1 MGNTY
6 NIDDEKNKNPQS
18 QQNVQQNAQQS
29 GTLYGVDKATQ
40 DKMNQGFTASGQQ
53 QEAQGNASGALT
65 NLGKLTN
72 KQSIISG
79 NTKNALNAKFKQPA
93 VVTEADNYINNQLK
107 VIQSGKTSYSDQ
119 VKNMM
124 SQIMGRDKFAYD
136 VDSDPLFQQALAS
149 AMNSGKQAM
158 QDTMGQAS
166 ALTGGYGSTYATM
179 AGNQAYNSF
188 VQDAYNN
195 LPQYYQMAMEAYQM
209 EGDEMY
215 RQFDMVNSA
224 DEKEYGRNINAYDT
238 TFNYRNRM
246 YDESYQKF
254 RDEKSDAFNMANLEL
269 SEHGQLVNDAYNY
282 YNASS
287 DYAKTLY
294 SQDFNKWQS
303 EIDQAYKYA
312 SMLNSDYWS
321 KTNFD
326 EGVRQYEQTFAE
338 DKRQFDATFAE
349 DQRQFDKTY
358 EQNDRFHQDDMDY
371 KYDALAQDQSQF
383 ESNQSWQSSE
393 NALNREHDKTM
404 QDDAQA
410 WNDANR
416 EDNQAFEA
424 SENSKYKTK
433 GGGTAKTEKV
443 ATLNT
448 TEMNALKKAYIE
460 AGGGDAGLEAVDS
473 LLVTYGKQN
482 LGEEGFA
489 SLEYVLSNTE
499 VPTYYQNWTIQD
511 DTYNGG
517 FLGLPFLRGDDN
529 NDVYSNGSETMTY
542 KELKKAIE
550 DSDLSDDEKKKRLNA
565 LKKQSKN

>member
-119 VKNMM
+119 VKDMM

-224 DEKEYGRNINAYDT
+224 DEKEYGRNVNAYET

-246 YDESYQKF
+246 YDEAYQKF
-254 RDEKSDAFNMANLEL
+254 RDEKSDAFNMAGLEI
-269 SEHGQLVNDAYNY
+269 SEHGQLVSDAYNY

-287 DYAKTLY
+287 NYANNLY
-294 SQDFNKWQS
+294 TQDFNKWQS

-312 SMLNSDYWS
+312 SMLNSNYWN

-326 EGVRQYEQTFAE
+326 EGVRQYEQNFAE
-338 DKRQFDATFAE
+338 E
-349 DQRQFDKTY
+349 QRQFDKSY
-358 EQNDRFHQDDMDY
+358 EQTEKWNQADLDY
-371 KYDALAQDQSQF
+371 KNNALAQDQSQF
-383 ESNQSWQSSE
+383 ESS
-393 NALNREHDKTM
+393 
-404 QDDAQA
+404 
-410 WNDANR
+410 
-416 EDNQAFEA
+416 QAFQDKWNTKNFDEDKRQFD
-424 SENSKYKTK
+424 ETMTYNKSKPVSGS
-433 GGGTAKTEKV
+433 GGSGGNTGKV

-499 VPTYYQNWTIQD
+499 VPTYYQNWTMQD

-517 FLGLPFLRGDDN
+517 FLGLPFFQGDDN

>member
-119 VKNMM
+119 LKDMM

-224 DEKEYGRNINAYDT
+224 DEKEYGRNVNAYET

-246 YDESYQKF
+246 YDEAYQKF
-254 RDEKSDAFNMANLEL
+254 RDEKSDAFNMAGLEI
-269 SEHGQLVNDAYNY
+269 SEHGQLVSDAYNY

-287 DYAKTLY
+287 NYANNLY
-294 SQDFNKWQS
+294 TQDFNKWQS

-312 SMLNSDYWS
+312 SMLNSNYWN

-326 EGVRQYEQTFAE
+326 EGVRQYEQNFAE
-338 DKRQFDATFAE
+338 E
-349 DQRQFDKTY
+349 QRQFDKSY
-358 EQNDRFHQDDMDY
+358 EQTEKWNQADLDY
-371 KYDALAQDQSQF
+371 KNNALAQDQSQF

-416 EDNQAFEA
+416 EDNQVFEA

-433 GGGTAKTEKV
+433 DGGTGKTED
-443 ATLNT
+443 T
-448 TEMNALKKAYIE
+448 TETQKMEKSIPSGIKTKVSKFKNNGDIE
-460 AGGGDAGLEAVDS
+460 SYLDSQVANGTLTEEQADYLYSTYRIEEQAPLSERDWSLVD
-473 LLVTYGKQN
+473 
-482 LGEEGFA
+482 
-489 SLEYVLSNTE
+489 
-499 VPTYYQNWTIQD
+499 
-511 DTYNGG
+511 NGG
-517 FLGLPFLRGDDN
+517 TNWFGGIDGNGVVKDQYGTEYKIDDLY
-529 NDVYSNGSETMTY
+529 D
-542 KELKKAIE
+542 ELKKTMSKDDAKKYVK
-550 DSDLSDDEKKKRLNA
+550 DLQKTLGITK
-565 LKKQSKN
+565 